1 MSAHT
6 VNKHKNTETMLAGI
20 TSPSFH
26 VVAIRGESTVE
37 MSDLGSQF
45 QIVIPLLHGIQHR
58 DHLY

>member
-1 MSAHT
+1 
-6 VNKHKNTETMLAGI
+6 MLAGI